1 LGRIAR
7 WRRDYGLFHSRLS
20 GKEWESG
27 RARERGKS
35 PCFSLSC
42 SLALPLLF
50 RFSRYRRVTLGAAA
64 VPGRLWP
71 GRQDSSG
78 RRHARELSSTPQ
90 PLFPVY
96 CLSFSSLGRNCAAE
110 PRLYQ
115 RSFRIWT
122 SPSKTPFNQ
131 DSVTTTYI
139 SESRVTQ
146 AITVEM
152 LLNHRDTL
160 RSPEGHKQ
168 RALTLSRFALR
179 AARQITR
186 IRHMA
191 NTFNHF
197 LF

>member
-27 RARERGKS
+27 RASEI
-35 PCFSLSC
+35 PLLLALPLSH

-64 VPGRLWP
+64 VPGRRWP

-78 RRHARELSSTPQ
+78 RRHAGELSLTHQSP
-90 PLFPVY
+90 FPVY

-131 DSVTTTYI
+131 DSVTTTYAY
-139 SESRVTQ
+139 ESRATQ

-152 LLNHRDTL
+152 LLNHRDTV
-160 RSPEGHKQ
+160 RSPEGHK
-168 RALTLSRFALR
+168 
-179 AARQITR
+179 
-186 IRHMA
+186 
-191 NTFNHF
+191 
-197 LF
+197 